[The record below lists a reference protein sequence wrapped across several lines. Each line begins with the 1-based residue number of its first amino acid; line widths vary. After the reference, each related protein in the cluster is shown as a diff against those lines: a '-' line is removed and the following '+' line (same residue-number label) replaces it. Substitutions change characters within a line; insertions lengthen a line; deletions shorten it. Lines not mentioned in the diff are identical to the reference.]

1 MKKIC
6 TNCKKFKNNKCSLCM
21 SEEIKFCI
29 ENELYYFIDKSKKEN
44 INERQKIN

>member
-6 TNCKKFKNNKCSLCM
+6 TNCKNLKDNKCSLNI

-29 ENELYYFIDKSKKEN
+29 ENELYFFIDKLKKEN
-44 INERQKIN
+44 INE